1 MDKEILRI
9 VAVFSALSLMSG
21 NAFGFSAFQPVQAEE
36 PSEQNSEPSPAPSS
50 APSETLEVIAMN
62 SPAATEEAEETEV
75 PGETAVNSPAATDEA
90 EETEVPGETA
100 VNTPSSTEKTE
111 TQIETVSPEIA
122 ESSVK
127 ADLSSKTSAEEPQL
141 LVPSASAESEKTETY
156 SSTEVQVTA
165 AETAEKYTAVSSAMY
180 RMYNPNSGEHFYTGS
195 QEERTNLEGC
205 GWRYEGIGW
214 TAPVQSGKAVFRLYN
229 PNAGDHHYTMS
240 SEERDNLIEVG
251 WNYEG
256 VAWNS
261 AENTQ
266 IPLYRL
272 YNPNAEAGAHH
283 YTPSEEERDNLIEA
297 GWQYEGISWYG
308 LSDETK
314 AAIQGAEEAV
324 EKLERAV
331 EARQTDAETARKEA
345 DEAESRLKILKA
357 EQEKNQKA
365 LKSAQAE
372 VTAAEQEVR
381 SSEEN
386 QKSAERAYEAALNQ
400 ALQEEGYE
408 TLKAEAEQKEAS
420 LQAAKD
426 SRDKAENSLKS
437 AETAYE
443 AAQSEKEAADKLVT
457 EKTQAHDN
465 TVTALNAANQK
476 LAEAEATLASATT
489 NLGEAEKAVE
499 TAKANV
505 ATAKSNLDQANNDL
519 TEANKAK
526 DVAKK
531 RLSDA
536 QAAIDSAQKAV
547 EAAQAKINEGA
558 LGFYESMAESDP
570 LGSQRAI
577 SMLNKAAT
585 TDKLADNLKTKIGA
599 EGDATSLENVKKAL
613 DIIVVG
619 NQMHV
624 TDNNNPGLPDWRI
637 TNTSMAASQ
646 VHANAE
652 TDGAGHLMFTNYEAD
667 SAIGS
672 VPEAE
677 ISAWGYG
684 TDPYR
689 GWYTEE
695 KQVYDYKTQYYKEH
709 GTWPTKEEIAKAL
722 GINVRWVQ
730 TGHYIIVTGKYE
742 YVGLGY
748 NTSKENY
755 LRNTAVSNLDSN
767 RAMDVIDGKEV
778 YENSYTIDDY
788 RALFDAYYNEVM
800 SALTNAQNDLTAKQ
814 DALKALQATDGLTSE
829 EKQAITDAQ
838 AAVEAAQEKYDA
850 LNTTLSEA
858 VDAQSLAAHNEL
870 VAQIGVDKAVE
881 AKTEAAN
888 AEADAQTALNDAK
901 TAAEAE
907 TKRNQ

>member
-1 MDKEILRI
+1 
-9 VAVFSALSLMSG
+9 
-21 NAFGFSAFQPVQAEE
+21 
-36 PSEQNSEPSPAPSS
+36 
-50 APSETLEVIAMN
+50 
-62 SPAATEEAEETEV
+62 
-75 PGETAVNSPAATDEA
+75 
-90 EETEVPGETA
+90 
-100 VNTPSSTEKTE
+100 
-111 TQIETVSPEIA
+111 
-122 ESSVK
+122 
-127 ADLSSKTSAEEPQL
+127 
-141 LVPSASAESEKTETY
+141 
-156 SSTEVQVTA
+156 
-165 AETAEKYTAVSSAMY
+165 
-180 RMYNPNSGEHFYTGS
+180 
-195 QEERTNLEGC
+195 
-205 GWRYEGIGW
+205 
-214 TAPVQSGKAVFRLYN
+214 
-229 PNAGDHHYTMS
+229 
-240 SEERDNLIEVG
+240 
-251 WNYEG
+251 
-256 VAWNS
+256 
-261 AENTQ
+261 
-266 IPLYRL
+266 
-272 YNPNAEAGAHH
+272 
-283 YTPSEEERDNLIEA
+283 
-297 GWQYEGISWYG
+297 
-308 LSDETK
+308 
-314 AAIQGAEEAV
+314 
-324 EKLERAV
+324 
-331 EARQTDAETARKEA
+331 
-345 DEAESRLKILKA
+345 
-357 EQEKNQKA
+357 
-365 LKSAQAE
+365 
-372 VTAAEQEVR
+372 
-381 SSEEN
+381 
-386 QKSAERAYEAALNQ
+386 
-400 ALQEEGYE
+400 
-408 TLKAEAEQKEAS
+408 
-420 LQAAKD
+420 
-426 SRDKAENSLKS
+426 
-437 AETAYE
+437 
-443 AAQSEKEAADKLVT
+443 
-457 EKTQAHDN
+457 
-465 TVTALNAANQK
+465 
-476 LAEAEATLASATT
+476 
-489 NLGEAEKAVE
+489 
-499 TAKANV
+499 
-505 ATAKSNLDQANNDL
+505 
-519 TEANKAK
+519 
-526 DVAKK
+526 
-531 RLSDA
+531 
-536 QAAIDSAQKAV
+536 
-547 EAAQAKINEGA
+547 
-558 LGFYESMAESDP
+558 
-570 LGSQRAI
+570 
-577 SMLNKAAT
+577 MLNKAAT

-907 TKRNQ
+907 NSTVSEKKSVVMEQQKRLDDAESKVSQKQMEADQAETSVTVAMESANTKAAAQAGAVEKAKEAVVEATKKLETAKQTTADSQSTAEKSAAAVQDAERVAAEKKAATETAEAALASAKLALEEAKQHYQDVFNS